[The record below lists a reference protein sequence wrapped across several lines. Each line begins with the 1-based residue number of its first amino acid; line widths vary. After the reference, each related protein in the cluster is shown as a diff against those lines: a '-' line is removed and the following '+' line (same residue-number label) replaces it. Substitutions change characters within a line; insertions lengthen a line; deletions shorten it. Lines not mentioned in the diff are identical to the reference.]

1 MSGAFRSSDRQDV
14 SNDTSV
20 PHLPG
25 FAILDLL
32 WPKGD
37 SVCLLH
43 QQNECV
49 ARGAMTM
56 KLKIVAI
63 FSMGTIFAT
72 GLGIVAGSAARA
84 DDVATAIYSGVSQL
98 RQACGML
105 GDDPRLTLAAQ
116 RHADDMARNGVGG
129 GHIGS
134 DGSSPRV
141 RIADAGYTRPGYTG
155 EIIYWGTGTLANP
168 RAALDWWMASPP
180 HQATILNCAFTA
192 VGFAT
197 AWDGNKMIAVGDF
210 AGP

>member
-1 MSGAFRSSDRQDV
+1 
-14 SNDTSV
+14 
-20 PHLPG
+20 
-25 FAILDLL
+25 
-32 WPKGD
+32 
-37 SVCLLH
+37 
-43 QQNECV
+43 
-49 ARGAMTM
+49 M

-72 GLGIVAGSAARA
+72 ALGIVAGSVARA
-84 DDVATAIYSGVSQL
+84 DNLAAAVYSGVNEI

-105 GDDPRLTLAAQ
+105 GDDPRLTEAGQ

-134 DGSSPRV
+134 DGSSPQA
-141 RIADAGYTRPGYTG
+141 RIADAGYTGTRYTG
-155 EIIYWGTGTLANP
+155 EIIYWGTGSLANP
-168 RAALDWWMASPP
+168 SAPLDWWMGSPP
-180 HQATILNCAFTA
+180 HRATILNCAFTA